1 MNWLQYHGK
10 IAFETH
16 LSEYSISIFVFFPN
30 EHSKSIYHFWFGCHH
45 FVCKNQTL
53 KIQQCFSAILTSV
66 HLLNIVEDYRLH
78 KMMWNLGASNERQ
91 LSNDSLTTGW
101 NSLDWCSWWWLW
113 SNQNCIWISCRKLQL
128 SKLYQCFHMC
138 VSWHYMLCMTKL
150 YGSHILIASSS
161 NQEIRQCHYQCQC
174 LIQYIWIV
182 KYIYVQNPLHLM
194 CGNFVANEN
203 RIA

>member
-1 MNWLQYHGK
+1 MNIPNQYTIFDLVVIILFAKTKPWKSSSVFRPFWL
-10 IAFETH
+10 
-16 LSEYSISIFVFFPN
+16 VFT
-30 EHSKSIYHFWFGCHH
+30 YL
-45 FVCKNQTL
+45 TL
-53 KIQQCFSAILTSV
+53 MGDL
-66 HLLNIVEDYRLH
+66 RLH
-78 KMMWNLGASNERQ
+78 KMMWNLGALNERQ